1 MMAHSE
7 GKISSTYANTIQLK
21 KVYILHT
28 YNIVFL
34 FSVHNIISLLRH
46 EQVHL
51 IRLCLEKKCS
61 RYQVT

>member
-7 GKISSTYANTIQLK
+7 GNIEYLRKYHTVEKSIHTYN
-21 KVYILHT
+21 T

-46 EQVHL
+46 EQVYL